1 VNGLNK
7 PLFQTL
13 KKKKNVLSC
22 WALVAH
28 TYLNR
33 DQEDRCWRPARA
45 NSLGYPLLQK
55 PIIKKWLS
63 GVAQVIDEFK
73 PGAGKKK
80 EKEGGGLC
88 PLLMFKG
95 V

>member
-1 VNGLNK
+1 
-7 PLFQTL
+7 
-13 KKKKNVLSC
+13 
-22 WALVAH
+22 
-28 TYLNR
+28 
-33 DQEDRCWRPARA
+33 
-45 NSLGYPLLQK
+45 LQK